1 MYVTPNS
8 VQHAA
13 VGFALAVLSLFV
25 LAFAVIAVV
34 LVTIS
39 NSCFWSA
46 GNDTDGEYF
55 NEDESPLHD
64 GEEPVD
70 IVLGVTP
77 DDASIV

>member
-1 MYVTPNS
+1 MFASPAS

-39 NSCFWSA
+39 NSCFWNSD
-46 GNDTDGEYF
+46 NETDFF
-55 NEDESPLHD
+55 NNEESPLKD
-64 GEEPVD
+64 GEEAVD